1 MKKFF
6 VQIDSDIEKQVF
18 LELINEK
25 TIEVAGQLLSY
36 EYDDLQLGIL
46 KPERIHLE
54 NKLIQRSILHF
65 SLETEPILDIRL
77 LNAVEKYAALF
88 YDICSRIDNKKN
100 QRFEERKR
108 LWQHLIMHW
117 YNTRKSNW
125 FDAIYTCNTPH
136 EPVSFSLYAFAKAS
150 GVETYF
156 LQDNSILG
164 TRLLL
169 SDIDSKWQSIKPEKY
184 TKSSLETAKESQ
196 IIESIIKVS
205 QTKEIETP
213 SWEVVHKNKM
223 ELALKNQN
231 NKMKSYL
238 GRLFTLQKISVREIS
253 ILKSTRKLNCEKS
266 NVLFILD
273 LIIGITS
280 QYKSM
285 IDFQVARN
293 EYLEMSSNN
302 LESVNGNSIVFFLS
316 YNPENSVNPLGKE
329 YYEQFLAVCQIKK
342 TMPQNM
348 KLFVKEHP
356 AQFNKYAAGYNY
368 IGRETGFYR
377 KIRAIGIEIIPESI
391 TSQEVLN
398 SCGVVATIS
407 GTVGWEAVL
416 MSKPVLLFGTTWYED
431 APKVIKVHSKTDLK
445 MVLSNVTSSSTSTN
459 KSEILDFVKNC
470 FDTSLY
476 LPISG
481 IRSATSNSKFISEMH
496 SRFKDLII
504 TISR

>member
-1 MKKFF
+1 MKKLF

-25 TIEVAGQLLSY
+25 TIEVVGQLLSY
-36 EYDDLQLGIL
+36 EYDELQLGIL
-46 KPERIHLE
+46 KPDRVHLE
-54 NKLIQRSILHF
+54 NKLIQKSILHF
-65 SLETEPILDIRL
+65 SLETEPFLDIRL
-77 LNAVEKYAALF
+77 LNTVEKYAPLF
-88 YDICSRIDNKKN
+88 YDMCSRIDNKKN
-100 QRFEERKR
+100 QRFEDRKR

-117 YNTRKSNW
+117 DNTRKSNW

-136 EPVSFSLYAFAKAS
+136 EPVSFALYAFAKAS
-150 GVETYF
+150 GIETYF

-169 SDIDSKWQSIKPEKY
+169 SDIDSKWHSIQPEKY
-184 TKSSLETAKESQ
+184 TKSSLETAKEKR

-213 SWEVVHKNKM
+213 IWEIEHKKKM
-223 ELALKNQN
+223 KLAIKNQN

-238 GRLFTLQKISVREIS
+238 GRLLTLQKIFVREIS
-253 ILKSTRKLNCEKS
+253 ILKSTQKLNCEDSK
-266 NVLFILD
+266 VLFILD
-273 LIIGITS
+273 LIINITS
-280 QYKSM
+280 QYKAM
-285 IDFQVARN
+285 IDFEVARH

-302 LESVNGNSIVFFLS
+302 LESINENSIVFFLS

-329 YYEQFLAVCQIKK
+329 YYEQFLAICQIKK
-342 TMPQNM
+342 TMPQSMN
-348 KLFVKEHP
+348 LFVKEHP

-368 IGRETGFYR
+368 VGRETGFYR
-377 KIRAIGIEIIPESI
+377 KIRAIGIEIIPESS
-391 TSQEVLN
+391 TSQEVL
-398 SCGVVATIS
+398 STCGIVATIS

-416 MSKPVLLFGTTWYED
+416 MSKPVLFFGTTWYEE
-431 APKVIKVHSKTDLK
+431 APKVIKVDSKTDLK
-445 MVLSNVTSSSTSTN
+445 TILSNITSLSTSTN
-459 KSEILDFVKNC
+459 KSKILDFVKNC
-470 FDTSLY
+470 FDTSLH

-481 IRSATSNSKFISEMH
+481 IRSTTNNPKFISEMH